1 MNRVRRLLADLA
13 GRTDTVFV
21 DLLTR
26 QVDCGIE
33 ACEALGTAVD
43 ERIDPADAARQVKD
57 IEHRADAV
65 RQALIDELSQVLTTP
80 LDREDLFRFS
90 RGVDDVV
97 DNLRDFADALE
108 LFTVAD
114 AAPCRRPLAEVERGL
129 RALREAVEE
138 LRTGPA
144 SVPVVA
150 RRAKRQ
156 SQVREAFLAG
166 VAEVLTGEVT
176 TDMLRLREL
185 LRRLDVVGLRLGQAA
200 DVLSDAALKRA

>member
-1 MNRVRRLLADLA
+1 MNLRRLLADLA
-13 GRTDTVFV
+13 GRNDEVFV

-26 QVDCGIE
+26 QVNCGIE
-33 ACEALGTAVD
+33 ACEALGIAVD
-43 ERIDPADAARQVKD
+43 DHIDPADASEQIKE
-57 IEHRADAV
+57 IEHRADDA

-97 DNLRDFADALE
+97 DNLRDFADALA
-108 LFTVAD
+108 LFAVAD
-114 AAPCRRPLAEVERGL
+114 ATPCRRPLAEVEGGL
-129 RALREAVEE
+129 RALRDAVQE

-144 SVPVVA
+144 SVPAVA

-156 SQVREAFLAG
+156 SQVREAFLVG

-176 TDMLRLREL
+176 TEMLRLREL

>member
-1 MNRVRRLLADLA
+1 MNLRRLIADLA
-13 GRTDTVFV
+13 GRNDDIFV

-26 QVDCGIE
+26 QIDCGIE

-43 ERIDPADAARQVKD
+43 DHIDPADAAEQIKE
-57 IEHRADAV
+57 IEHRADDA

-97 DNLRDFADALE
+97 DNLRDFADALA
-108 LFTVAD
+108 LFAVAD
-114 AAPCRRPLAEVERGL
+114 ATPCRRPLAEVEGGL
-129 RALREAVEE
+129 RALLEAVSE

-144 SVPVVA
+144 SVPAVA

-156 SQVREAFLAG
+156 SQVREAFLVG

-176 TDMLRLREL
+176 TEMLRLREL